1 MIKERLNELRKQMK
15 LNGIDA
21 YIIPTDDFHQ
31 SEYVCDYFKSREYMS
46 GFTGSAGT
54 LIISM
59 EEACLWTDGRYFLQA
74 TEQLS
79 GSEIIL
85 MKSGEPGVPT
95 IISYL
100 TDKMTEG
107 SCLGFFGKTMS
118 TYMGDVLEEAL
129 SPHHITINY
138 QHDLVDKV
146 WNDRPPIIHHPIII
160 QKDCHTGRS
169 FTEKISNLRHEM
181 STLGTEGFVL
191 SSLDDIAW
199 LYNIRGNDILYNP
212 VVLSYS
218 YITSDNSYL
227 FISPEAVSEEQKA
240 YFSNNNITLMPYDNI
255 YDFLITE
262 TADRKILIDKSKT
275 NYRLFKSIAS
285 SADIINKTNPTTR
298 LKSIKNDIEISNLRK
313 CHVKDGVAVTRL
325 LYWLKNKVNYNV
337 DTELTVVTKL
347 EEYRLEQADY
357 IEPSFDT
364 ISGYGE
370 HGAIIHY
377 EPTTETDAILKKE
390 GFLLVDSG
398 GQYLD
403 GTTDITRTITMGPLT
418 NEQKIHYTTVLRGM
432 IALATAEFIYG
443 CTGENLDIL
452 AREPFWKRHLNYNHG
467 TGHGVGFFLNVHEGP
482 HRINYKLTPTS
493 SPVVLEEGMVVTDE
507 PGIYIAGSHGI
518 RIENE
523 LVCVKSESNDYGQ
536 FMCFDTLTLAP
547 IDLEAVIPE
556 LMTQDEIDFLNSYH
570 EKVYTTLSPYLNAE
584 EANWLKSIT
593 AEIRK

>member
-1 MIKERLNELRKQMK
+1 MIYERLNEIRKQME
-15 LNGIDA
+15 LNGIDT

-74 TEQLS
+74 DEQLS

-95 IISYL
+95 IINYL
-100 TDKMTEG
+100 TEKMTEG

-118 TYMGDVLEEAL
+118 TYMGEVIEEAL
-129 SPHHITINY
+129 NPQHITINY

-146 WNDRPPIIHHPIII
+146 WNDRPPIIYHPIFI
-160 QKDCHTGRS
+160 QKDCYTGRS
-169 FTEKISNLRHEM
+169 FINKISDLRREM
-181 STLGTEGFVL
+181 TATGAEGFVL

-218 YITSDNSYL
+218 YITSDNAYL
-227 FISPEAVSEEQKA
+227 FISPEAVSDEQKS
-240 YFSNNNITLMPYDNI
+240 YFDDNSITLLPYDDI
-255 YDFLITE
+255 YDFLINNT
-262 TADRKILIDKSKT
+262 TDKKILIDKSKT
-275 NYRLFKSIAS
+275 NYHLFKSIAS
-285 SADIINKTNPTTR
+285 SATIINKTNPTTK
-298 LKSIKNDIEISNLRK
+298 LKSIKNNIEINNLK
-313 CHVKDGVAVTRL
+313 NCHIKDGVAVTRL
-325 LYWLKNKVNYNV
+325 LYWLKNKANYNV
-337 DTELTVVTKL
+337 DTELTVVDKL
-347 EEYRLEQADY
+347 EKYRSEQADY

-377 EPTTETDAILKKE
+377 EPTAETNAVLKNE
-390 GFLLVDSG
+390 GFLLLDSG

-403 GTTDITRTITMGPLT
+403 GTTDITRTITLGALT
-418 NEQKIHYTTVLRGM
+418 DEQKIHYTTVLRGM
-432 IALATAEFIYG
+432 IALATAEFIHG

-452 AREPFWKRHLNYNHG
+452 ARGPFWKRHLNYNHG

-493 SPVVLEEGMVVTDE
+493 SPIVLDEGMVVTDE

-523 LVCVKSESNDYGQ
+523 LICVKSEANEYGQ
-536 FMCFDTLTLAP
+536 FMRFDTLTLAP
-547 IDLEAVIPE
+547 IDLDAVLPE
-556 LMTQDEIDFLNSYH
+556 LMTQEEIDFLNSYH
-570 EKVYTTLSPYLNAE
+570 EIVYTTLSPYLNAE
-584 EANWLKSIT
+584 EAKWLRSVT
-593 AEIRK
+593 AEICK